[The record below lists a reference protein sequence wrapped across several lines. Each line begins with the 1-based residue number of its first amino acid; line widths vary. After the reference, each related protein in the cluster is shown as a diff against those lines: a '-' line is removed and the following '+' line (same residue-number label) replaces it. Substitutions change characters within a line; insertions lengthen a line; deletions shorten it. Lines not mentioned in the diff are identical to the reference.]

1 MRVCAC
7 EASGSPGSPSA
18 SVPAGP
24 AWLSAAKAVQLRE
37 HHKVLASDGT
47 FTVDGDVLGTGH
59 WLSAT
64 RYVVRVQAWGNIWW
78 IGEVQYDAAGRF
90 TGMMT
95 STVRDEAQAS
105 TNIPKHFESGS
116 VTALIEPS
124 SVRWGEQVLVNKWTE
139 AEARQ
144 IRRIVM
150 AILFSLALL
159 ILGLIWGVC
168 EREKRRAKAAASTG
182 GYPLRAGHYLSG
194 LLECIGYPAIC
205 IPAFFF
211 TPVAAAFNRAEAD
224 HRECSVC
231 DACCSF
237 KTPLTQYHTRQSIRA
252 ANRLEEAQLEDC
264 ITALCCTTCAV
275 GQDTLELQRRAE
287 LQPGA
292 PAPPGVHVAMQLPAV
307 HVAMPAS
314 AGPEYK
320 EGERMQLTKA
330 DPTDQV

>member
-1 MRVCAC
+1 
-7 EASGSPGSPSA
+7 
-18 SVPAGP
+18 
-24 AWLSAAKAVQLRE
+24 
-37 HHKVLASDGT
+37 
-47 FTVDGDVLGTGH
+47 
-59 WLSAT
+59 
-64 RYVVRVQAWGNIWW
+64 
-78 IGEVQYDAAGRF
+78 
-90 TGMMT
+90 MT

-105 TNIPKHFESGS
+105 TNMPKHFEAGS
-116 VTALIEPS
+116 VTFTEEAAAGSSAAWSGSAAGSSAAGSGSAASATEPS
-124 SVRWGEQVLVNKWTE
+124 SVRWGEQEDEWTSPE

-144 IRRIVM
+144 ITRICIAVS
-150 AILFSLALL
+150 ILLSLALL
-159 ILGLIWGVC
+159 IVGLIWGVY
-168 EREKRRAKAAASTG
+168 EREKRRARAAETTG

-194 LLECIGYPAIC
+194 LLECIGYSAIC

-211 TPVAAAFNRAEAD
+211 TPIAAAFNRAEAD

-287 LQPGA
+287 LQTAA
-292 PAPPGVHVAMQLPAV
+292 PAPPVGIHMAMQLPAV

-314 AGPEYK
+314 AGPVYK
-320 EGERMQLTKA
+320 EEERMQLTKA